1 MAVNLDSDVASGL
14 YNASLATQAG
24 AKSDNSTL
32 STDDFW
38 KLIAAELKYQDMSN
52 PMDNAAMMEQIT
64 QMSNMSTMNSMAT
77 AISNFSTV
85 INNLSSVT
93 LTTYSTGLL
102 GREVTVVTK
111 TDEDGKVVETK
122 KGIVTGVDLT
132 GATSV
137 YVDGKKY
144 ELSSIMAIGDVP
156 KVDTD
161 DKTDSTD
168 KTEDTDDKTDSTD
181 KTEGTDDKTQALKL
195 QSASLQLQKT
205 ADTTAGVQFSDRLLQ
220 EAQKAQSVQF
230 SKHAARRV
238 QERGINMTDNLL
250 NDLNQAVQKARA
262 KGARDVVIIGESGA
276 FIVNVPNNVVV
287 TTMSGT
293 EMKENIF
300 TNIDS
305 AVLM

>member
-1 MAVNLDSDVASGL
+1 MAVNLNSDVAKGL
-14 YNASLATQAG
+14 FNSNLTTQAE
-24 AKSDNSTL
+24 AKSDKSTL

-38 KLIAAELKYQDMSN
+38 KLISAELKYQDMSN

-111 TDEDGKVVETK
+111 TDEEGKVVETK

-156 KVDTD
+156 KVNTD

-181 KTEGTDDKTQALKL
+181 KTEGTDDKTQ
-195 QSASLQLQKT
+195 
-205 ADTTAGVQFSDRLLQ
+205 D
-220 EAQKAQSVQF
+220 
-230 SKHAARRV
+230 SK
-238 QERGINMTDNLL
+238 
-250 NDLNQAVQKARA
+250 K
-262 KGARDVVIIGESGA
+262 
-276 FIVNVPNNVVV
+276 
-287 TTMSGT
+287 
-293 EMKENIF
+293 
-300 TNIDS
+300 
-305 AVLM
+305 

>member
-1 MAVNLDSDVASGL
+1 MAVNLNSDVAKGL
-14 YNASLATQAG
+14 YNANLATQAE
-24 AKSDNSTL
+24 AKSDKSTL

-38 KLIAAELKYQDMSN
+38 KLISAELKYQDMSN

-111 TDEDGKVVETK
+111 TDEEGKVTETK

-181 KTEGTDDKTQALKL
+181 KTEGPGDKTQ
-195 QSASLQLQKT
+195 
-205 ADTTAGVQFSDRLLQ
+205 D
-220 EAQKAQSVQF
+220 
-230 SKHAARRV
+230 SK
-238 QERGINMTDNLL
+238 
-250 NDLNQAVQKARA
+250 K
-262 KGARDVVIIGESGA
+262 
-276 FIVNVPNNVVV
+276 
-287 TTMSGT
+287 
-293 EMKENIF
+293 
-300 TNIDS
+300 
-305 AVLM
+305 

>member
-1 MAVNLDSDVASGL
+1 MAVNLNSDVAKGL
-14 YNASLATQAG
+14 FNSNLTTQAE
-24 AKSDNSTL
+24 AKSDKSTL

-38 KLIAAELKYQDMSN
+38 KLISAELKYQDMSN

-111 TDEDGKVVETK
+111 TDEEGKVVETK
-122 KGIVTGVDLT
+122 KGVVTGVDLT

-181 KTEGTDDKTQALKL
+181 KTEGTDDKTQ
-195 QSASLQLQKT
+195 
-205 ADTTAGVQFSDRLLQ
+205 D
-220 EAQKAQSVQF
+220 
-230 SKHAARRV
+230 SK
-238 QERGINMTDNLL
+238 
-250 NDLNQAVQKARA
+250 K
-262 KGARDVVIIGESGA
+262 
-276 FIVNVPNNVVV
+276 
-287 TTMSGT
+287 
-293 EMKENIF
+293 
-300 TNIDS
+300 
-305 AVLM
+305 

>member
-1 MAVNLDSDVASGL
+1 MAVNLNSDVASGL
-14 YNASLATQAG
+14 YNANLATQAE
-24 AKSDNSTL
+24 ATSDKSL

-38 KLIAAELKYQDMSN
+38 KLISAELKYQDMSN

-111 TDEDGKVVETK
+111 TDEEGKVTETK

-181 KTEGTDDKTQALKL
+181 KTEGTDDKTQ
-195 QSASLQLQKT
+195 
-205 ADTTAGVQFSDRLLQ
+205 D
-220 EAQKAQSVQF
+220 
-230 SKHAARRV
+230 SK
-238 QERGINMTDNLL
+238 
-250 NDLNQAVQKARA
+250 K
-262 KGARDVVIIGESGA
+262 
-276 FIVNVPNNVVV
+276 
-287 TTMSGT
+287 
-293 EMKENIF
+293 
-300 TNIDS
+300 
-305 AVLM
+305 

>member
-1 MAVNLDSDVASGL
+1 MAVNLNSDVAKGL
-14 YNASLATQAG
+14 YNANLATQAE
-24 AKSDNSTL
+24 AKSDKSTL

-38 KLIAAELKYQDMSN
+38 TLIAAELKYQDMSN

-111 TDEDGKVVETK
+111 TDEEGKVTETK

-181 KTEGTDDKTQALKL
+181 KTEGTDDKTQ
-195 QSASLQLQKT
+195 
-205 ADTTAGVQFSDRLLQ
+205 D
-220 EAQKAQSVQF
+220 
-230 SKHAARRV
+230 SK
-238 QERGINMTDNLL
+238 
-250 NDLNQAVQKARA
+250 K
-262 KGARDVVIIGESGA
+262 
-276 FIVNVPNNVVV
+276 
-287 TTMSGT
+287 
-293 EMKENIF
+293 
-300 TNIDS
+300 
-305 AVLM
+305 

>member
-1 MAVNLDSDVASGL
+1 MAVNLNSDVAKGL
-14 YNASLATQAG
+14 FNSNLTTQAE
-24 AKSDNSTL
+24 AKSDKSTL

-38 KLIAAELKYQDMSN
+38 KLISAELKYQDMSN

-111 TDEDGKVVETK
+111 TDEEGKVTETK

-181 KTEGTDDKTQALKL
+181 KTEGTGDKTQ
-195 QSASLQLQKT
+195 
-205 ADTTAGVQFSDRLLQ
+205 D
-220 EAQKAQSVQF
+220 
-230 SKHAARRV
+230 SK
-238 QERGINMTDNLL
+238 
-250 NDLNQAVQKARA
+250 K
-262 KGARDVVIIGESGA
+262 
-276 FIVNVPNNVVV
+276 
-287 TTMSGT
+287 
-293 EMKENIF
+293 
-300 TNIDS
+300 
-305 AVLM
+305 

>member
-1 MAVNLDSDVASGL
+1 MAVNLNSDVAKGL
-14 YNASLATQAG
+14 YNANLTTQAE
-24 AKSDNSTL
+24 AKSDKSTL

-38 KLIAAELKYQDMSN
+38 KLISAELKYQDMSN

-111 TDEDGKVVETK
+111 TDEEGKVVETK

-144 ELSSIMAIGDVP
+144 ELSSIMAVGDVP

-181 KTEGTDDKTQALKL
+181 KTEGTGDKTQ
-195 QSASLQLQKT
+195 
-205 ADTTAGVQFSDRLLQ
+205 D
-220 EAQKAQSVQF
+220 
-230 SKHAARRV
+230 SK
-238 QERGINMTDNLL
+238 
-250 NDLNQAVQKARA
+250 K
-262 KGARDVVIIGESGA
+262 
-276 FIVNVPNNVVV
+276 
-287 TTMSGT
+287 
-293 EMKENIF
+293 
-300 TNIDS
+300 
-305 AVLM
+305 

>member
-1 MAVNLDSDVASGL
+1 MAVNLNSDVAKGL
-14 YNASLATQAG
+14 YNANLATQAE
-24 AKSDNSTL
+24 AKSDKSTL

-38 KLIAAELKYQDMSN
+38 TLIAAELKYQDMSN

-77 AISNFSTV
+77 AIANFSTV

-111 TDEDGKVVETK
+111 TDEEGKVVETK
-122 KGIVTGVDLT
+122 KGVVTGVDLT

-181 KTEGTDDKTQALKL
+181 KTEGTGDKTQ
-195 QSASLQLQKT
+195 
-205 ADTTAGVQFSDRLLQ
+205 D
-220 EAQKAQSVQF
+220 
-230 SKHAARRV
+230 SK
-238 QERGINMTDNLL
+238 
-250 NDLNQAVQKARA
+250 K
-262 KGARDVVIIGESGA
+262 
-276 FIVNVPNNVVV
+276 
-287 TTMSGT
+287 
-293 EMKENIF
+293 
-300 TNIDS
+300 
-305 AVLM
+305 

>member
-1 MAVNLDSDVASGL
+1 MAVNLNSDVAKGL
-14 YNASLATQAG
+14 YNANLATQAE
-24 AKSDNSTL
+24 AKSDKSTL

-38 KLIAAELKYQDMSN
+38 KLISAELKYQDMSN

-111 TDEDGKVVETK
+111 TDEEGKVTETK
-122 KGIVTGVDLT
+122 KGVVTGVDLT

-181 KTEGTDDKTQALKL
+181 KTEGTGDKTQ
-195 QSASLQLQKT
+195 
-205 ADTTAGVQFSDRLLQ
+205 D
-220 EAQKAQSVQF
+220 
-230 SKHAARRV
+230 SK
-238 QERGINMTDNLL
+238 
-250 NDLNQAVQKARA
+250 K
-262 KGARDVVIIGESGA
+262 
-276 FIVNVPNNVVV
+276 
-287 TTMSGT
+287 
-293 EMKENIF
+293 
-300 TNIDS
+300 
-305 AVLM
+305 

>member
-1 MAVNLDSDVASGL
+1 MAVNLNSDVAKGL
-14 YNASLATQAG
+14 YNANLATQAE
-24 AKSDNSTL
+24 AKSDKSTL

-38 KLIAAELKYQDMSN
+38 KLISAELKYQDMSN

-111 TDEDGKVVETK
+111 TDEEGKVTETK

-181 KTEGTDDKTQALKL
+181 KTEGTGDKTQ
-195 QSASLQLQKT
+195 
-205 ADTTAGVQFSDRLLQ
+205 D
-220 EAQKAQSVQF
+220 
-230 SKHAARRV
+230 SK
-238 QERGINMTDNLL
+238 
-250 NDLNQAVQKARA
+250 K
-262 KGARDVVIIGESGA
+262 
-276 FIVNVPNNVVV
+276 
-287 TTMSGT
+287 
-293 EMKENIF
+293 
-300 TNIDS
+300 
-305 AVLM
+305 

>member
-1 MAVNLDSDVASGL
+1 MAVNLNSDVAKGL
-14 YNASLATQAG
+14 YNANLATQAE
-24 AKSDNSTL
+24 AKSDKSTL

-38 KLIAAELKYQDMSN
+38 TLIAAELKYQDMSN

-111 TDEDGKVVETK
+111 TDEEGKVVETK
-122 KGIVTGVDLT
+122 KGVVTGVDLT

-181 KTEGTDDKTQALKL
+181 KTEGTGDKTQ
-195 QSASLQLQKT
+195 
-205 ADTTAGVQFSDRLLQ
+205 D
-220 EAQKAQSVQF
+220 
-230 SKHAARRV
+230 SK
-238 QERGINMTDNLL
+238 
-250 NDLNQAVQKARA
+250 K
-262 KGARDVVIIGESGA
+262 
-276 FIVNVPNNVVV
+276 
-287 TTMSGT
+287 
-293 EMKENIF
+293 
-300 TNIDS
+300 
-305 AVLM
+305 

>member
-1 MAVNLDSDVASGL
+1 MAVNLNSDVGKGL
-14 YNASLATQAG
+14 FNSNLTTQAE
-24 AKSDNSTL
+24 AKSDKSTL

-38 KLIAAELKYQDMSN
+38 KLISAELKYQDMSN

-111 TDEDGKVVETK
+111 TDEEGKVVETK
-122 KGIVTGVDLT
+122 KGVVTGVDLT

-181 KTEGTDDKTQALKL
+181 KTEGTDDKTQ
-195 QSASLQLQKT
+195 
-205 ADTTAGVQFSDRLLQ
+205 D
-220 EAQKAQSVQF
+220 
-230 SKHAARRV
+230 SK
-238 QERGINMTDNLL
+238 
-250 NDLNQAVQKARA
+250 K
-262 KGARDVVIIGESGA
+262 
-276 FIVNVPNNVVV
+276 
-287 TTMSGT
+287 
-293 EMKENIF
+293 
-300 TNIDS
+300 
-305 AVLM
+305 

>member
-1 MAVNLDSDVASGL
+1 MAVNLNSDVAKGL
-14 YNASLATQAG
+14 YNANLATQAE
-24 AKSDNSTL
+24 AKSDKSTL

-38 KLIAAELKYQDMSN
+38 TLIAAELKYQDMSN

-111 TDEDGKVVETK
+111 TDEEGKVVETK
-122 KGIVTGVDLT
+122 KGVVTGVDLT

-181 KTEGTDDKTQALKL
+181 KTEGTDDKTQ
-195 QSASLQLQKT
+195 
-205 ADTTAGVQFSDRLLQ
+205 D
-220 EAQKAQSVQF
+220 
-230 SKHAARRV
+230 SK
-238 QERGINMTDNLL
+238 
-250 NDLNQAVQKARA
+250 K
-262 KGARDVVIIGESGA
+262 
-276 FIVNVPNNVVV
+276 
-287 TTMSGT
+287 
-293 EMKENIF
+293 
-300 TNIDS
+300 
-305 AVLM
+305 

>member
-1 MAVNLDSDVASGL
+1 MAVNFDSNVAQGA
-14 YNASLATQAG
+14 YNSNLTTQAE
-24 AKSDNSTL
+24 AKSDKSTL

-38 KLIAAELKYQDMSN
+38 TLIAAELKYQDMSN

-64 QMSNMSTMNSMAT
+64 QMSSMSTMNSMAT

-102 GREVTVVTK
+102 GREVTVVTE
-111 TDEDGKVVETK
+111 TDEKGNVVSTK

-161 DKTDSTD
+161 NSTD
-168 KTEDTDDKTDSTD
+168 DKTDDKTDSED
-181 KTEGTDDKTQALKL
+181 KTEGSTETKP
-195 QSASLQLQKT
+195 
-205 ADTTAGVQFSDRLLQ
+205 DT
-220 EAQKAQSVQF
+220 EK
-230 SKHAARRV
+230 
-238 QERGINMTDNLL
+238 
-250 NDLNQAVQKARA
+250 
-262 KGARDVVIIGESGA
+262 
-276 FIVNVPNNVVV
+276 
-287 TTMSGT
+287 
-293 EMKENIF
+293 
-300 TNIDS
+300 
-305 AVLM
+305 

>member
-1 MAVNLDSDVASGL
+1 MAVNLNSDVAKGL
-14 YNASLATQAG
+14 YNANLTTQAE
-24 AKSDNSTL
+24 AKSDKSTL

-38 KLIAAELKYQDMSN
+38 KLISAELKYQDMSN

-111 TDEDGKVVETK
+111 TDEEGKVVETK

-144 ELSSIMAIGDVP
+144 ELSSIMAVGDVP

-181 KTEGTDDKTQALKL
+181 KTEGTDDKTQ
-195 QSASLQLQKT
+195 
-205 ADTTAGVQFSDRLLQ
+205 D
-220 EAQKAQSVQF
+220 
-230 SKHAARRV
+230 SK
-238 QERGINMTDNLL
+238 
-250 NDLNQAVQKARA
+250 K
-262 KGARDVVIIGESGA
+262 
-276 FIVNVPNNVVV
+276 
-287 TTMSGT
+287 
-293 EMKENIF
+293 
-300 TNIDS
+300 
-305 AVLM
+305 

>member
-1 MAVNLDSDVASGL
+1 MAVNLNSDVAKGL
-14 YNASLATQAG
+14 FNSNLTTQAE
-24 AKSDNSTL
+24 AKSDKSTL

-38 KLIAAELKYQDMSN
+38 KLISAELKYQDMSN

-111 TDEDGKVVETK
+111 TDEEGKVTETK

-181 KTEGTDDKTQALKL
+181 KTEGTDDKTQ
-195 QSASLQLQKT
+195 
-205 ADTTAGVQFSDRLLQ
+205 D
-220 EAQKAQSVQF
+220 
-230 SKHAARRV
+230 SK
-238 QERGINMTDNLL
+238 
-250 NDLNQAVQKARA
+250 K
-262 KGARDVVIIGESGA
+262 
-276 FIVNVPNNVVV
+276 
-287 TTMSGT
+287 
-293 EMKENIF
+293 
-300 TNIDS
+300 
-305 AVLM
+305 